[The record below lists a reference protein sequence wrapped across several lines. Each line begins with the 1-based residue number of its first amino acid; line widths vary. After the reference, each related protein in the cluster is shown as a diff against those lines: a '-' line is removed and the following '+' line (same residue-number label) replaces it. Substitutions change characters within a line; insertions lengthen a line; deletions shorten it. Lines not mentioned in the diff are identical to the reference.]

1 MAIKFI
7 QIRFHLVGEKESSA
21 IDRLY
26 QIILYLATRSPRS
39 GDLSYS
45 AANAGED
52 LDASLKKIQGKFVVG
67 NPYLPLCVSRLTY
80 PKSNGNAGSRKRC
93 KHGRGRPCQFS
104 DQFDGLRV
112 HFVRRFIASYMRS
125 AQFIGLRDTSKK
137 GYQTRLEQIRV
148 DHGHRAVAGLNRDRI
163 NSFILAPYADRPGA
177 MLDILKKMRILIAHA
192 IEKGWLKYDPSL
204 GIKRPKSKPVRR
216 WRDSEMAA
224 FEARWPLG
232 TKQRTAYEL
241 MLNVGTARVDV
252 HMMTWSQIDTEGV
265 QYTRRKSG
273 EHVDIGM
280 SKTLRAALD
289 ATPRSHVV
297 IITTEFGRPYTV
309 DGFSGFMRDAMKAA
323 GLPSTAD
330 RTVCGKRSATNWPI
344 HARHSGRARPHHA
357 RAGPQLQQRKQ
368 SEAGRAAGH
377 RTAGR
382 P

>member
-265 QYTRRKSG
+265 QYTRSKSG

-280 SKTLRAALD
+280 SRD
-289 ATPRSHVV
+289 SP
-297 IITTEFGRPYTV
+297 GRPRCHPAQSRCHHHDRV
-309 DGFSGFMRDAMKAA
+309 RPAVHGGWLQRLHARRDESGWIAPR
-323 GLPSTAD
+323 LQTA
-330 RTVCGKRSATNWPI
+330 RSAENARQRTG

>member
-1 MAIKFI
+1 
-7 QIRFHLVGEKESSA
+7 
-21 IDRLY
+21 
-26 QIILYLATRSPRS
+26 
-39 GDLSYS
+39 
-45 AANAGED
+45 
-52 LDASLKKIQGKFVVG
+52 
-67 NPYLPLCVSRLTY
+67 
-80 PKSNGNAGSRKRC
+80 
-93 KHGRGRPCQFS
+93 
-104 DQFDGLRV
+104 
-112 HFVRRFIASYMRS
+112 MRS

-289 ATPRSHVV
+289 ATPRDVV